1 MNTDGH
7 LSVTAMVFLAVEI
20 TKETLC
26 ALGVRTC
33 SHHRLYPKPST
44 TRTAIHEEA
53 TQAHSSSRPD
63 SR

>member
-7 LSVTAMVFLAVEI
+7 LSLTAIIFLAVEI

-33 SHHRLYPKPST
+33 SHHRLYPIP
-44 TRTAIHEEA
+44 RNDHEEA
-53 TQAHSSSRPD
+53 HQARSSSRPD